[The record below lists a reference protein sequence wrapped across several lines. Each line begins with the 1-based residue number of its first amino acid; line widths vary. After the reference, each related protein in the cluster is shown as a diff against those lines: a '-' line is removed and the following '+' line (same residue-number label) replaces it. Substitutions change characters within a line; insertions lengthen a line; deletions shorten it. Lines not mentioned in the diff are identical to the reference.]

1 MGLISLARALF
12 LLNYICTYTKINFL
26 LFCFFWEGGYLYRE
40 GRTDDT
46 SIMGSFNIIMFVLLI
61 GWGGIISMVLG
72 LYSSGM
78 IDIVNQMISQG
89 ILSVDTVNT
98 VTAIA
103 AIILASP
110 VIFLIGSMLWALSQ
124 SINKKEDQI

>member
-1 MGLISLARALF
+1 MYLYKNKFHS
-12 LLNYICTYTKINFL
+12 FL
-26 LFCFFWEGGYLYRE
+26 LFWGWGDIYKE

-110 VIFLIGSMLWALSQ
+110 VIFLIGAMLWALSQ

>member
-1 MGLISLARALF
+1 MGLISLARSLF
-12 LLNYICTYTKINFL
+12 LLNYNCTYTKINFI
-26 LFCFFWEGGYLYRE
+26 LFFFFWGWGDIYKE

-89 ILSVDTVNT
+89 SY
-98 VTAIA
+98 
-103 AIILASP
+103 
-110 VIFLIGSMLWALSQ
+110 Q
-124 SINKKEDQI
+124 